1 MKALFDYECFNHCV
15 FSNVGSLG
23 GYDEAVKIVAEIKPK
38 TLAQL

>member
-1 MKALFDYECFNHCV
+1 MSALIIASLV
-15 FSNVGSLG
+15 MLGSLG